1 MSPAAGGSLTF
12 VDVELEGRPGQQV
25 EVVDGV
31 VAYAGPPTGSPPGP
45 GTPGPGG
52 AARPRRGARGDHAV
66 VDGRGG
72 ALLPGLHD
80 HHLHLAATA
89 AEDRSVACGPPA
101 VAGPHALGRALR
113 GAAAVVPPGTWV
125 RGVGFDDTRSGPLD
139 APALDHLLG
148 PLADRPVRIRH
159 RSGHRWILNGAAA
172 AAVRAAADAGRFDPA
187 ALGPG
192 TDLDRG
198 IVHGGDRTLRAA
210 WPGDAPPS
218 LGTVGSALARAG
230 CTGVTDAS
238 ADAGAHDLALVARAQ
253 GLGEL
258 PQRVRM
264 LGRDLPEPPA
274 GGRVG
279 RGPAKLVLEEAGLP
293 ALDDLVDEVVSAGGR
308 GVAVHCVE
316 QASLVLAAAALA
328 RAGGGPHRLEHAS
341 VATPGAVRLVSS
353 VPATVVTQPG
363 FVAAHGDRYLRT
375 VEPGDRPWL
384 YRLAGWVAAG
394 VPLAG
399 SSDAPYGPLDPWA
412 GIRAAVTRR
421 TGGGAALGP
430 AERLTPERALALY
443 LGALEDPG
451 GPPRRVV
458 AGAPADLCLLSTG
471 WWVARHELDAALVR
485 ATVCDG
491 VVVHGA

>member
-1 MSPAAGGSLTF
+1 VSPAAGGSVTF

-25 EVVDGV
+25 DVVDGV
-31 VAYAGPPTGSPPGP
+31 VAYAGP
-45 GTPGPGG
+45 
-52 AARPRRGARGDHAV
+52 RRGERRAGAV
-66 VDGRGG
+66 VDGCGG

-80 HHLHLAATA
+80 HHLHLAAAA

-113 GAAAVVPPGTWV
+113 DAAAAVPPGTWV

-148 PLADRPVRIRH
+148 SLADRPVRIRH
-159 RSGHRWILNGAAA
+159 RSGHRWILNGAAT
-172 AAVRAAADAGRFDPA
+172 AAVRAAAEAGQFDPA

-218 LGTVGSALARAG
+218 LGTVGSPLARAG

-238 ADAGAHDLALVARAQ
+238 ADAGAEDLALVARAQ
-253 GLGEL
+253 DRGEL
-258 PQRVRM
+258 PQRVQM

-274 GGRVG
+274 GGRVR

-293 ALDDLVDEVVSAGGR
+293 ALDDLVDEVVSAGRR
-308 GVAVHCVE
+308 GVAVHCVGR
-316 QASLVLAAAALA
+316 ASLVLAAAALG

-341 VATPGAVRLVSS
+341 VATPGAVRLVAS

-363 FVAAHGDRYLRT
+363 FVAAHGDRYLGT
-375 VEPGDRPWL
+375 VEPGDQPWL
-384 YRLAGWVAAG
+384 YRLAGWPAAG

-399 SSDAPYGPLDPWA
+399 GSDAPYGPLDPWA
-412 GIRAAVTRR
+412 AMRAAVTRR
-421 TGGGAALGP
+421 TRAGAVLGP
-430 AERLTPERALALY
+430 GERLTPERALALY
-443 LGALEDPG
+443 LAPLPAPG

-458 AGAPADLCLLSTG
+458 AGAPADLCLLSAG
-471 WWVARHELDAALVR
+471 WSAARHELDAALVR
-485 ATVCDG
+485 ATYCSG
-491 VVVHGA
+491 VAVFGG